1 MSQTS
6 PFEFTKIADN
16 TDQFTGFDPNFAINN
31 SGIVAFEGSLA
42 EPPPE
47 FFGSGSA
54 AIFTGDGDSLTKI
67 SDGSNLEDLELPFR
81 EFIELDISDEGSVL
95 FSPLGTVGRY
105 YEGQIVVSSDG
116 ILTTLINDSGIYGS
130 TYEVSFN
137 NNGTVAF
144 IKADELYGGDLQHL
158 STISSDGTVTDI
170 ANTRLPENDPFI
182 NPDSEFVD
190 FGDVDINDNGTVV
203 FTATL
208 IEDNS
213 LVEGDSAIL
222 TVNEGT
228 ITPLIDNSGF
238 LSSFENV
245 AINDS
250 DTVVFSASLDE
261 GGSGVFTL
269 SNDALTTVADSS
281 GLFKNFEEASINDS
295 GAVAFLASLDAG
307 DEGIFIGSD
316 PVTDKVI
323 ATGDPLLGSTVTDLD
338 FSNKSFND
346 FGQLSFSAE
355 LANGTEV
362 IMRADPKT
370 ELINMINGIKKQ
382 NILIGTDGVDEIN
395 GFKGKDLLVGLENSD
410 LLNGGKGQ
418 DIMVGVNPYSDRP
431 GFGEVDR
438 LTGGNGC
445 DLFVL
450 GYENNVYYKDFNSAT
465 SGEADYGL
473 ITDFKNDVIVLTGK
487 PGDYLL
493 VDNYSVGDRT
503 GTGIFLNNT
512 VDELIGL
519 VQGATDLNLSSN
531 DFSFV

>member
-1 MSQTS
+1 MNQTTA
-6 PFEFTKIADN
+6 FTFTKIADN
-16 TDQFTGFDPNFAINN
+16 TDQFTDFDTNFAINN
-31 SGIVAFEGSLA
+31 SGIVAFEGSLS

-47 FFGSGSA
+47 FLGSGSA
-54 AIFTGDGDSLTKI
+54 AIFTGDGNSLIKI

-137 NNGTVAF
+137 NNSTIAF

-190 FGDVDINDNGTVV
+190 FGDVDINDSGTVV

-208 IEDNS
+208 VEDNT

-222 TVNEGT
+222 TVEGGT
-228 ITPLIDNSGF
+228 IAPLIDNSS
-238 LSSFENV
+238 LSSFENA
-245 AINDS
+245 AINNS
-250 DTVVFSASLDE
+250 DTVVFTASLDE
-261 GGSGVFTL
+261 GGSGVFTI
-269 SNDALTTVADSS
+269 SNDTLTTVADSS
-281 GLFKNFEEASINDS
+281 GLFDSFEEASINDS

-307 DEGIFIGSD
+307 GEGIFLGSD
-316 PVTDKVI
+316 LVTDKVI
-323 ATGDPLLGSTVTDLD
+323 ATGDSLLGSTVTDLD
-338 FSNKSFND
+338 FSTKSFND
-346 FGQLSFSAE
+346 FGQLSGSAE

-362 IMRADPKT
+362 IFRADP
-370 ELINMINGIKKQ
+370 ESEPVNVVNGTNKQ
-382 NILIGTDGVDEIN
+382 NILTGTDGVDEIN
-395 GFKGKDLLVGLENSD
+395 GFNGKDLLVGLESSD
-410 LLNGGKGQ
+410 WLNGGKGQ
-418 DIMVGVNPYSDRP
+418 DILVGVNPYSDRP
-431 GFGEVDR
+431 GFGEVDQ
-438 LTGGNGC
+438 LKGGKGR
-445 DLFVL
+445 DYFVL
-450 GYENNVYYKDFNSAT
+450 GDSIHVYYKDFNSAN

-473 ITDFKNDVIVLTGK
+473 ITDFKNDVIVLKGK
-487 PGDYLL
+487 PSRYVL
-493 VDNYSVGDRT
+493 VENYSVGDRT

>member
-1 MSQTS
+1 MSQTTS
-6 PFEFTKIADN
+6 FTFTPIADN
-16 TDQFTGFDPNFAINN
+16 TDQFTGFDANFAINN
-31 SGIVAFEGSLA
+31 SGIVAFEGSLS

-47 FFGSGSA
+47 FLGSGSA

-67 SDGSNLEDLELPFR
+67 SDGSNLENLELPFR

-95 FSPLGTVGRY
+95 FSPLGAVGRY

-137 NNGTVAF
+137 NNSTIAF

-182 NPDSEFVD
+182 NPESEFVD
-190 FGDVDINDNGTVV
+190 FGDVDINDGGTVV

-208 IEDNS
+208 VEDNS
-213 LVEGDSAIL
+213 LVEGDSGIL
-222 TVNEGT
+222 TVEEG
-228 ITPLIDNSGF
+228 IVTPLIDNSSF
-238 LSSFENV
+238 LSGFESA
-245 AINDS
+245 AINNS

-261 GGSGVFTL
+261 GGSGVFTI

-281 GLFKNFEEASINDS
+281 GLFKSFEEAAINDS

-346 FGQLSFSAE
+346 FGQISFSAE
-355 LANGTEV
+355 LANGIQV
-362 IMRADPKT
+362 IFRADP
-370 ELINMINGIKKQ
+370 ESEPVNVVNGTNKQ
-382 NILIGTDGVDEIN
+382 NILTGTDGVDEIN
-395 GFKGKDLLVGLENSD
+395 GFEGKDLLVGLESSD

-418 DIMVGVNPYSDRP
+418 DILIGVNPYSDRP
-431 GFGEVDR
+431 GFGEVDQ
-438 LTGGNGC
+438 LKGGKGR
-445 DLFVL
+445 DYFVL
-450 GYENNVYYKDFNSAT
+450 GDPIHVYYKDFNSAN

-473 ITDFKNDVIVLTGK
+473 ITDFKNDVIVLKGK
-487 PGDYLL
+487 PSRYVL
-493 VDNYSVGDRT
+493 VENHSIGDRT

-531 DFSFV
+531 DFRFV